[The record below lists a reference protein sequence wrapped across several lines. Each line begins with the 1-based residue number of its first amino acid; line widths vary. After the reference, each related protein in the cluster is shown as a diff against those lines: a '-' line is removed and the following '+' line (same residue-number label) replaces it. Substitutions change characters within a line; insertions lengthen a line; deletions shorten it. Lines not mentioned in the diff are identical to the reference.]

1 MRFELDEFHRNVSDT
16 ELIEDLQRVSNQLKQ
31 DTVTIDD
38 YNEFGKFHATTL
50 TRRFGSW
57 FNCLA
62 KASLKPSRSKIGITD
77 EELFEEI
84 ENVWVRLGRQPK
96 YSEMRDISK
105 YSIGT
110 YEKRFGGWQKA
121 LEKFVEYINA
131 EENEYEP
138 APIEVLEPSNCQR
151 TISNNTIELAP
162 TSKHRTPRK
171 INLRLR
177 FKVLARDK
185 YKCCACG
192 ASPAK
197 DPSVE
202 LEVDHIIP
210 WDKGGE
216 TLIENLQ
223 TLCHDCNLGKSN
235 LMLD

>member
-1 MRFELDEFHRNVSDT
+1 
-16 ELIEDLQRVSNQLKQ
+16 
-31 DTVTIDD
+31 
-38 YNEFGKFHATTL
+38 
-50 TRRFGSW
+50 
-57 FNCLA
+57 
-62 KASLKPSRSKIGITD
+62 
-77 EELFEEI
+77 
-84 ENVWVRLGRQPK
+84 
-96 YSEMRDISK
+96 MRDISK
-105 YSIGT
+105 YSVGT

-138 APIEVLEPSNCQR
+138 APIEGLEPSNCQR
-151 TISNNTIELAP
+151 TTSNNTIELAP

-177 FKVLARDK
+177 FKVLSRDK